1 MSDGLLTPRE
11 AAAYLRVSL
20 RTLYNLNI
28 RRIKIG
34 RSTRFDPSDLRL
46 FVALNADRKP
56 LMDRA
61 S

>member
-11 AAAYLRVSL
+11 AAAFLRVSL

-46 FVALNADRKP
+46 FVALHADRKQ
-56 LMDRA
+56 LMEKA